1 MLILDD
7 SSNCMEIKSTVRNV
21 ITAPWIIADCKN
33 LLAHFE
39 DRKEDDLDGVAI
51 LTPFSQIQTVVVVDD
66 EEDSLALALF
76 PKYCLTFLLER

>member
-1 MLILDD
+1 
-7 SSNCMEIKSTVRNV
+7 MEIKSTVRNV

-39 DRKEDDLDGVAI
+39 DRKEEDDLDGGAI
-51 LTPFSQIQTVVVVDD
+51 LTSFSQIPTLVVVDD
-66 EEDSLALALF
+66 EEEDSLALVLF

>member
-39 DRKEDDLDGVAI
+39 DRKEDDLDGVAV
-51 LTPFSQIQTVVVVDD
+51 LTSFSQIPTLVVVVDD
-66 EEDSLALALF
+66 EDSLALALS